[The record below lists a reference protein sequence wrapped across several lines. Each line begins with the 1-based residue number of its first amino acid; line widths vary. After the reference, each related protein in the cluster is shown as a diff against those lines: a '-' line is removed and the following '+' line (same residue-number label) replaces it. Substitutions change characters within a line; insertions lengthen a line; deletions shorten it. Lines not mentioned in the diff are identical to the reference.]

1 MQLVYEHV
9 QCVCVICHVWR
20 ASHSTSLISHKMLPL
35 TFTFT
40 HALHGRYMPD
50 GDFFDAIKTDAVD
63 LDECVG

>member
-1 MQLVYEHV
+1 
-9 QCVCVICHVWR
+9 
-20 ASHSTSLISHKMLPL
+20 LISHKMLPL